1 MFESKSQVPESEVLR
16 RLESVERRLGE
27 LAEQVAKL
35 EHRQKTLSSVTR
47 EIAALKQ
54 EVEDFQQY

>member
-1 MFESKSQVPESEVLR
+1 MFESKSRVSESEVLR
-16 RLESVERRLGE
+16 RLESVEGRLTE

-35 EHRQKTLSSVTR
+35 EHSQQAFSTVTR

>member
-1 MFESKSQVPESEVLR
+1 MFESKPQVSETEVLR
-16 RLESVERRLGE
+16 RLEVVEGR
-27 LAEQVAKL
+27 LAELTEQVTKL
-35 EHRQKTLSSVTR
+35 EHRQQTFNTVTR